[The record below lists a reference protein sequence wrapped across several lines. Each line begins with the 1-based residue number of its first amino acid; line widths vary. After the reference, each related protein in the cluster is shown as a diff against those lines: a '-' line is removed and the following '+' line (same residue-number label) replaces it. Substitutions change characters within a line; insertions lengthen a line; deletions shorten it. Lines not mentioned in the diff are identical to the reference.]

1 MLRHQMRPIGLRVLL
16 LVAALLLCVFA
27 CWPSLLLPSVRSVL
41 EGSPFEV
48 SPGTARVV
56 VREGPPRPRV
66 RELVVERRGD
76 PNAPSFVHLPEDL
89 SRAEV
94 VRLDGSSEMIHLIP
108 RSHALAAAVAALL
121 LLISVPGLL
130 LRKTGSP
137 WYSLLAEPG
146 GGFSLSRV
154 QLLLWWA
161 AAFVSYSA
169 LSLPV
174 CSFIPLTPQFAVL
187 LGLSAATTVL
197 GGALSPS
204 AAQAST
210 STPVST
216 PTLSSPPPAPQPP
229 FRPERS
235 AASPRTSEVPPPDPA
250 DLVSDWRGNGDVTRY
265 QYLLLSL
272 VGAIL
277 LLLTVARELTLPS
290 IPEQFLYL
298 LAISQGTYVAAKGV
312 KAFPSK

>member
-1 MLRHQMRPIGLRVLL
+1 MRTTAIRVILL
-16 LVAALLLCVFA
+16 ALALLLCAVA
-27 CWPSLLLPSVRSVL
+27 CWPSLVTPSARSVL

-48 SPGTARVV
+48 SPGTARVI
-56 VREGPPRPRV
+56 VREGLSQPRA

-76 PNAPSFVHLPEDL
+76 PTVPPFVHLPRDL
-89 SRAEV
+89 STAQV
-94 VRLDGSSEMIHLIP
+94 IRLDGSSEMIHLIP
-108 RSHALAAAVAALL
+108 RSRALAAAIAAALL
-121 LLISVPGLL
+121 LLSVPGLL
-130 LRKTGSP
+130 LRKTRLP

-146 GGFSLSRV
+146 GGFSLSRF

-169 LSLPV
+169 LSLPI

-204 AAQAST
+204 GAQAGT
-210 STPVST
+210 SASASAA
-216 PTLSSPPPAPQPP
+216 TLSSPPPEPHPP

-235 AASPRTSEVPPPDPA
+235 AAVTPGMSEVPPPDPA

-265 QYLLLSL
+265 QYLLLSF
-272 VGAIL
+272 VGAVL
-277 LLLTVARELTLPS
+277 LLLSVARELTLPS

-298 LAISQGTYVAAKGV
+298 LGISQGTYVAAKGV
-312 KAFPSK
+312 KAFPGK

>member
-1 MLRHQMRPIGLRVLL
+1 MLPGDMSTTAIRL
-16 LVAALLLCVFA
+16 ALLAAAFLLCAVA
-27 CWPSLLLPSVRSVL
+27 CWPSLFVPSARSVL

-56 VREGPPRPRV
+56 VREGPAGSNV
-66 RELVVERRGD
+66 TELAVQRRGD
-76 PNAPSFVHLPEDL
+76 PSTPSFVHLPRHL
-89 SRAEV
+89 STAEV
-94 VRLDGSSEMIHLIP
+94 VRLDGSSEMIQLIP
-108 RSHALAAAVAALL
+108 RSRALAAAAAALL

-130 LRKTGSP
+130 LRKTRLP

-154 QLLLWWA
+154 QLLLWFA

-169 LSLPV
+169 LSLPI

-210 STPVST
+210 SAPVST
-216 PTLSSPPPAPQPP
+216 PTLSSPPPEPHPP

-235 AASPRTSEVPPPDPA
+235 AASPGTSEVPPPDPA

-298 LAISQGTYVAAKGV
+298 LAISQGTYVATKGV